1 MLITTM
7 NCKKKI
13 VIIFINDFQDFK
25 PQKKKKQAE
34 IALISLEMHV

>member
-1 MLITTM
+1 M

-25 PQKKKKQAE
+25 PQKKKQAE